1 MKNNVTRR
9 LLVIGAGIGQ
19 VHLVKK
25 ARSQGIH
32 VTVLTL
38 PGSYPCIEL
47 ADDVIYC
54 DVFDR
59 EKAASEAKAR
69 GIDAVVSDQND
80 LMTPTVAYIAEKLGL
95 PGNSFEQVQAYCNKN
110 RFRDNCDKLGIP
122 VPKHIAVDNV
132 DFNFSRFD
140 GAFPL
145 IVKPAD
151 SQSSVG
157 VRRVENDGELR
168 EALAFALSKSF
179 SHTAIVEEFFVGK
192 EIVCEGFIDGGE
204 YRLLAFADRKY
215 FELGELQIPS
225 QTLFPSGVKQELL
238 DRVVECEKKMAAYI
252 KPAFAITHSE
262 YLIDEESN
270 EIRVVESALRGG
282 GVYISSHLIPYATG
296 IDINSVLIDKAL
308 NRNVDVEAVFAER
321 KDAAAGYVCF
331 YLPEGEIVSVDGID
345 ELLAFDCV
353 KATFLDEMKPGQ
365 RAQKIVHK
373 GLRQGPI
380 LVVGKDREELDR
392 NVAKVQQ
399 TLKIKVKTD
408 AGAIA
413 DAVWR

>member
-1 MKNNVTRR
+1 
-9 LLVIGAGIGQ
+9 
-19 VHLVKK
+19 
-25 ARSQGIH
+25 
-32 VTVLTL
+32 
-38 PGSYPCIEL
+38 
-47 ADDVIYC
+47 
-54 DVFDR
+54 
-59 EKAASEAKAR
+59 
-69 GIDAVVSDQND
+69 
-80 LMTPTVAYIAEKLGL
+80 
-95 PGNSFEQVQAYCNKN
+95 
-110 RFRDNCDKLGIP
+110 
-122 VPKHIAVDNV
+122 
-132 DFNFSRFD
+132 
-140 GAFPL
+140 
-145 IVKPAD
+145 
-151 SQSSVG
+151 
-157 VRRVENDGELR
+157 
-168 EALAFALSKSF
+168 
-179 SHTAIVEEFFVGK
+179 
-192 EIVCEGFIDGGE
+192 
-204 YRLLAFADRKY
+204 
-215 FELGELQIPS
+215 
-225 QTLFPSGVKQELL
+225 
-238 DRVVECEKKMAAYI
+238 MAAYI

-392 NVAKVQQ
+392 NVAKGQQ